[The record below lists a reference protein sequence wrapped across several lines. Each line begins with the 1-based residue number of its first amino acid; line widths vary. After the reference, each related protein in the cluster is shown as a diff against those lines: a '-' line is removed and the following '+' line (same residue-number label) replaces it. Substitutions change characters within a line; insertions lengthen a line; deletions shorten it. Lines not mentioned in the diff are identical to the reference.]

1 METLGVALAL
11 IGSILPGLINRMF
24 KTRFK
29 FGYATEVA
37 TGLPVLVMVMVLL
50 FLLSVFDAGMKGF
63 Q

>member
-1 METLGVALAL
+1 METLGAALAL
-11 IGSILPGLINRMF
+11 IGSILLGLINRMF

-37 TGLPVLVMVMVLL
+37 TGLLALVMVLL